1 MKKFYNEAQEW
12 TEAFGATSVKDHA
25 HTYKEVLKKISDIS
39 DLEEDYQFIGLSISA
54 MAEDEK
60 SNITDAEVEN
70 LQDLMMDLEDAN
82 RKFLNAAKKLYE
94 KK

>member
-1 MKKFYNEAQEW
+1 MRIASSSER
-12 TEAFGATSVKDHA
+12 
-25 HTYKEVLKKISDIS
+25 KIIGGVV
-39 DLEEDYQFIGLSISA
+39 EEDYQFIGLSISA

-82 RKFLNAAKKLYE
+82 RKFLNAAKKLLE